1 MLNPSFHPKEVE
13 DEIRQFWKRI
23 DVRKI
28 VEDKLSSEKP
38 VGYVEGPPTMNGD
51 PHIGHIRGRILKDVW
66 YRFNTLRGVNIV
78 FRAGWDTQGLPVELQ
93 AEKELGLTGSKAEN
107 LLRVGE
113 EKIVEACKN
122 LISKYNQKWIES
134 DELLGMSMD
143 YEKAYWTFRDQYI
156 EREWKYLEKAWKV
169 GLLGEVFR
177 VVPYCPSCQ
186 CSLSHAEVGQG
197 YETVSDPS
205 LYYKVKVS
213 GEDDRYLVL
222 WTTMP
227 FTVVTDEMVGGK
239 PGEEYVEA
247 QIGSEKWVVA
257 ATRLEGLMKE
267 LGIDDY
273 RVVNRFPSE
282 KLAGLRYEYP
292 LSKQVPAQAELHRNE
307 KVHTVVAEEFVDI
320 TTGSGLVHLSPANGE
335 EDFEIAK
342 RRHAPV

>member
-156 EREWKYLEKAWKV
+156 EREWKYLEKAWKI
-169 GLLGEVFR
+169 GLLGEGFR

-197 YETVSDPS
+197 YETVTDPS
-205 LYYKVKVS
+205 LYYKVRVI
-213 GEDDRYLVL
+213 GDDRHIVL

-227 FTVVTDEMVGGK
+227 FTVVTDEMVGVK
-239 PGEEYVEA
+239 PDEEFLTVSVD
-247 QIGSEKWVVA
+247 SEKWIVA
-257 ATRLEGLMKE
+257 ATRLDALMKDLSIDNYKVLGSQRGSE
-267 LGIDDY
+267 L
-273 RVVNRFPSE
+273 E
-282 KLAGLRYEYP
+282 GLRYEYP
-292 LSKQVPAQAELHRNE
+292 ISKHVPAQEDLHMNNN
-307 KVHTVVAEEFVDI
+307 VHKIVAE
-320 TTGSGLVHLSPANGE
+320 
-335 EDFEIAK
+335 
-342 RRHAPV
+342 